1 MEYSNYE
8 DPNIYI
14 HIYIFFLFNIFRFLF
29 RRNTF
34 ASRKIKAS
42 EYMKE
47 CKQKR
52 RKSTMSKVNVD
63 AEKGETRGRGKK
75 E

>member
-8 DPNIYI
+8 YF
-14 HIYIFFLFNIFRFLF
+14 FFLSNLIFIPRKYF
-29 RRNTF
+29 F

-42 EYMKE
+42 EFME
-47 CKQKR
+47 ACKQKR
-52 RKSTMSKVNVD
+52 RERARWSKVNVD